1 MLRPNS
7 GFAPFAASVG
17 TAVVSRSRASPS
29 CCAFNDEDDK
39 QENSRVQDKNRTNLS
54 FMRTPAYHGYD
65 FFGKT
70 NDCANKK
77 QQPYHNSLTIND
89 KSRAESRLS
98 TPKTTTAAK
107 GMDWSG

>member
-1 MLRPNS
+1 M
-7 GFAPFAASVG
+7 V
-17 TAVVSRSRASPS
+17 TI
-29 CCAFNDEDDK
+29 
-39 QENSRVQDKNRTNLS
+39 
-54 FMRTPAYHGYD
+54 

-98 TPKTTTAAK
+98 TPGTTTAAK
-107 GMDWSG
+107 AMEPPHMIEVAPLERSRRPST